1 MALYGIQSYS
11 VHITLIS
18 RCNMYV
24 EKELCNQEISV
35 LSASTPGAREIS
47 RTSKDSLLPEDV
59 HPFPKPGPICERRQ
73 RKNVK
78 SRILTNSPIK
88 DSIKQELTRAGTK
101 KKYCKWAT
109 NYRNK
114 K

>member
-1 MALYGIQSYS
+1 M
-11 VHITLIS
+11 
-18 RCNMYV
+18 CV

-35 LSASTPGAREIS
+35 PSAITPVSREFS

-59 HPFPKPGPICERRQ
+59 RPFPKPGPICERRQ

-78 SRILTNSPIK
+78 SRILTDSPIK
-88 DSIKQELTRAGTK
+88 DCIKKEALTRAAIK
-101 KKYCKWAT
+101 KKYCKWAK

-114 K
+114 KQQKNATKKSISFSSEFD